1 MPLTTFLADLLAE
14 GRFVGIDSGNR
25 ILGMSI
31 WLAGLLFTSLASVPS
46 MFAQGRRAMALQR
59 AWFRRWSPAPWSSAP
74 DIAWICPA
82 TSLAE
87 RHPTGQRARSRA
99 RSDLSPEGR
108 RGDAS
113 LSGGRATAA
122 TACGAHIAVSS

>member
-46 MFAQGRRAMALQR
+46 MFAQGRRRPLQWRFNELGYDDGAPLHGQVHR
-59 AWFRRWSPAPWSSAP
+59 ASHGYIQQP
-74 DIAWICPA
+74 
-82 TSLAE
+82 L
-87 RHPTGQRARSRA
+87 
-99 RSDLSPEGR
+99 
-108 RGDAS
+108 S
-113 LSGGRATAA
+113 LSL
-122 TACGAHIAVSS
+122 SL